1 MTIEEF
7 VEDISVVSDERRLI
21 ENPYRDGRRKN
32 HLLQYLRHL
41 ERSGVDVMLVGEAPG
56 YRGCTL
62 TGIPFTDEFQLKLPA
77 NIYALGAWERSG
89 GIGNTSER
97 SASAVWAALREYH
110 IIPLMWNAFPF
121 HPYQEGKI
129 ASNRTPAQSELK
141 EGLWY
146 LDALRSIFSIKDSQV
161 FAVGKKAKEILG
173 VTSDSHYIRHPAND
187 FKREFRPQFDL
198 KIGKP
203 YGRRPGDTL
212 RHTTGEADAP
222 ERMKGGSGYDSPTLV
237 S

>member
-21 ENPYRDGRRKN
+21 EHPYRDGRRKN

-56 YRGCTL
+56 YRGCAL

-173 VTSDSHYIRHPAND
+173 VTSASHYIRHPAND